1 MKLEDMASEYRG
13 ASLGDA
19 RRGKR
24 LERIALELARNPGL
38 SFPEA
43 MGSEGQL
50 EGLYRFLN
58 NDEVTFEA
66 VHAPH
71 AEQTRLRCQA
81 HDRVLVLH
89 DTTVLKFNGDREGLG
104 RIHDDGGA
112 RGFRLHISLAVTAAR
127 TPLGVLRAETWARTA
142 PPLSDLNRRHLRK
155 NPQRES
161 LRWGR
166 AARACEQMP
175 GQAARTIHVMDRE
188 GDNYDLLSELSAAQ
202 TRFVIRLSHN
212 RALVGDRDKLRE
224 VAGRAP
230 TLFRREVHV
239 GPRAAGRLKK
249 DHHPAR
255 QAREATLQ
263 VSATTVQLSR
273 SSNFVPG
280 SPPSLKV
287 NVVTVLERDCP
298 KGEQPIT
305 WYLVTNEPI
314 NTAEHVAA
322 VVDAYRARW
331 VIEEFFKAL
340 KTGCQIERRQM
351 ESYEALR
358 IALALFLP
366 IAVRLLALR
375 DAARTEPEQ
384 PCSALTPTQ
393 LQLLRTCGRKLL
405 SATPTNRDVYSALA
419 ALGGHIRSNGEPG
432 WIVLGRA
439 YEKLLVLE
447 QGWLAAHA
455 AGDPIDD

>member
-1 MKLEDMASEYRG
+1 MRLEEISSEYRG
-13 ASLGDA
+13 APLGDA
-19 RRGKR
+19 RRSKR
-24 LERIALELARNPGL
+24 LERIGLELARNPGL
-38 SFPEA
+38 SFPAA

-58 NDEVTFEA
+58 NDEVTFDA

-104 RIHDDGGA
+104 RIHDDGAA
-112 RGFRLHISLAVTAAR
+112 RGFRLHISLAVTLAR
-127 TPLGVLRAETWARTA
+127 TPLGVLGVETWARTA
-142 PPLSDLNRRHLRK
+142 PPRTDLNRRHLRA

-166 AARACEQMP
+166 AARACEQIL
-175 GQAARTIHVMDRE
+175 GQAGLALHVMDRE

-212 RALVGDRDKLRE
+212 RALVGVRDKLRE

-239 GPRAAGRLKK
+239 SPRGVGLFKK
-249 DHHPAR
+249 DRHPAR
-255 QAREATLQ
+255 SAREATLQ
-263 VSATTVQLSR
+263 VSASTVQLSR
-273 SSNFVPG
+273 SSNFAPG

-287 NVVTVLERDCP
+287 NVVTVLERNCP
-298 KGEQPIT
+298 KGEQPIA

-314 NTAEHVAA
+314 DTAEQVAA

-340 KTGCQIERRQM
+340 KTGCQIEKRQM
-351 ESYEALR
+351 ESYEALL

-366 IAVRLLALR
+366 IAARLLALR
-375 DAARTEPEQ
+375 DAARTEPDAA
-384 PCSALTPTQ
+384 CVALTPRQ
-393 LQLLRTCGRKLL
+393 LQLLRACGRRTMSTAPSNKEALL
-405 SATPTNRDVYSALA
+405 ALA
-419 ALGGHIRSNGEPG
+419 ALGGHLRSNGPPG

-439 YEKLLVLE
+439 FDKLLVLE
-447 QGWLAAHA
+447 QGWVAAERRRS
-455 AGDPIDD
+455 DR